1 MPLVTPLISLN
12 LLDLDKAIGHQVF
25 PTQPMLREVED
36 FLGGDNYPKHV
47 PLLTYLASW
56 NQKVLVG
63 NFYLCVRLYY
73 KTLYHLL
80 TAFEPTL

>member
-1 MPLVTPLISLN
+1 MPLVIPLISLN
-12 LLDLDKAIGHQVF
+12 LHNLDKAIGHQVF

-36 FLGGDNYPKHV
+36 FLEGGSYPKHV
-47 PLLTYLASW
+47 PLLRYLASW

-63 NFYLCVRLYY
+63 NFYLCVRVCY